1 MSMGYDIKKS
11 FISASSFTVKSYHKG
26 VLSTDDINFG
36 QYWVRDF
43 YVSIIGQINI
53 ADFKYLMISHH
64 KEGDNDYYMSDRE
77 SFDDFPLKSIVQV

>member
-1 MSMGYDIKKS
+1 M
-11 FISASSFTVKSYHKG
+11 
-26 VLSTDDINFG
+26 
-36 QYWVRDF
+36 
-43 YVSIIGQINI
+43 SIIGQINI